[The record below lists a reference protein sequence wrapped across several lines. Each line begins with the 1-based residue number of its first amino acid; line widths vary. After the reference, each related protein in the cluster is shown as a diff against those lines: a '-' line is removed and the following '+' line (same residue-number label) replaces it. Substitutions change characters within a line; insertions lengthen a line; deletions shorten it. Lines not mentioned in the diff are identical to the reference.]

1 MHHFIDEAFFRYSTW
16 VFSQP
21 VRSFSVKKGEH
32 HITGHEWG
40 SRGLAVLFLY
50 PQGEMGVGGHCDVR
64 ATVPLRKTLN
74 SYCTESWVGPGAG
87 VDGCGKSCHH

>member
-1 MHHFIDEAFFRYSTW
+1 MNAQR
-16 VFSQP
+16 
-21 VRSFSVKKGEH
+21 
-32 HITGHEWG
+32 G

-50 PQGEMGVGGHCDVR
+50 PQGEMGVGGHCDVW

-87 VDGCGKSCHH
+87 VDGCGKSCHHKVAVSGSSSP